1 MTDEYSI
8 FALVVLLIVLAL
20 VVVRLTSLLAVAILA
35 GAMSFILATVYTLL
49 DAVDVAFTEAVVG
62 AGISLTLML
71 AAISLTTRHEAPW
84 RGRPAERVV
93 ALLVSL
99 ASGAGLLYATL
110 DMPLLGDPAAPANL
124 HVAARYIAESPASTG
139 VPNMVT
145 AILASYRG
153 YDTLGEVAV
162 IFTAGVCVIALLRH
176 WREGEA

>member
-8 FALVVLLIVLAL
+8 FGLVVLLIALAF
-20 VVVRLTSLLAVAILA
+20 VVVRLTNLLAVAILA

-49 DAVDVAFTEAVVG
+49 NAVDVAFTEAVVG
-62 AGISLTLML
+62 AGISLALML
-71 AAISLTTRHEAPW
+71 AAISLTTRQEAPW
-84 RGRPAERVV
+84 RGRPAERIV
-93 ALLVSL
+93 ALVVSL

-153 YDTLGEVAV
+153 FDTLGEVAV
-162 IFTAGVCVIALLRH
+162 IFTAGVCVIALLRR

>member
-62 AGISLTLML
+62 AGISLVLML

-176 WREGEA
+176 WREGKA

>member
-1 MTDEYSI
+1 MTEEFSI
-8 FALVVLLIVLAL
+8 FGLVVLLIVLAL
-20 VVVRLTSLLAVAILA
+20 AITRLASLLAVAILA

-62 AGISLTLML
+62 AGISLALML
-71 AAISLTTRHEAPW
+71 AAISLTTRREAHW
-84 RGRPAERVV
+84 QRRPAERIL

-110 DMPLLGDPAAPANL
+110 DMPLLGDPASPANL

-153 YDTLGEVAV
+153 FDTLGEVAV
-162 IFTAGVCVIALLRH
+162 IFTAGIGVITLLRH
-176 WREGEA
+176 WRKGEA

>member
-1 MTDEYSI
+1 MTEEFSI
-8 FALVVLLIVLAL
+8 FGLVVLLIVLAL
-20 VVVRLTSLLAVAILA
+20 AIVRLTNLLAVAILA
-35 GAMSFILATVYTLL
+35 GAMSFILATAYTLL

-62 AGISLTLML
+62 AGISLALML
-71 AAISLTTRHEAPW
+71 AAISLTTRQEAPW
-84 RGRPAERVV
+84 RRRSSERIL

-110 DMPLLGDPAAPANL
+110 DMPLLGDPASPANL

-153 YDTLGEVAV
+153 FDTLGEVAV
-162 IFTAGVCVIALLRH
+162 IFTAGIGVIALLRH
-176 WREGEA
+176 WRKGEA

>member
-1 MTDEYSI
+1 MTHDVSI
-8 FALVVLLIVLAL
+8 FGLVVLLIALAL
-20 VVVRLTSLLAVAILA
+20 VVVRLTSLLGVAILA

-62 AGISLTLML
+62 AGISLALML

-84 RGRPAERVV
+84 RGRPVERGM

-124 HVAARYIAESPASTG
+124 HVAARYIAEAPSSTG

-162 IFTAGVCVIALLRH
+162 IFTAGVGVIALLRR
-176 WREGEA
+176 WRGDKA

>member
-1 MTDEYSI
+1 MTDDFSI
-8 FALVVLLIVLAL
+8 FGLVVLLIVLAL
-20 VVVRLTSLLAVAILA
+20 VVVRLTNLLAVAILA

-49 DAVDVAFTEAVVG
+49 GAVDVAFTEAVVG
-62 AGISLTLML
+62 AGISLALML

-84 RGRPAERVV
+84 RGRPAERVA

-110 DMPLLGDPAAPANL
+110 DMPLVGDPAAPANL

-176 WREGEA
+176 WREDRA

>member
-1 MTDEYSI
+1 MTEDFSI
-8 FALVVLLIVLAL
+8 FGLVVLLIVLAL
-20 VVVRLTSLLAVAILA
+20 AIVRLTNLLAVAILA

-62 AGISLTLML
+62 AGISLALML
-71 AAISLTTRHEAPW
+71 AAISLTTREEAPW
-84 RGRPAERVV
+84 RGRPAQRTL

-110 DMPLLGDPAAPANL
+110 DMPLLGDPASPANL
-124 HVAARYIAESPASTG
+124 HVAARYIAESSADTG

-153 YDTLGEVAV
+153 FDTLGEVAV
-162 IFTAGVCVIALLRH
+162 IFTAGIGVIALMRH
-176 WREGEA
+176 WRRDEA